1 MRDVTNDSD
10 GSSRLLSNAGF
21 PAIDFFSLDVEG
33 AEEKVLRT
41 AKLANFKMIMHEV
54 SMPLSAKDTRVM
66 TMLANSGFKRAE
78 ALEWNKN
85 PKMGVNQIW
94 VREDQMGCVG
104 VPREF

>member
-54 SMPLSAKDTRVM
+54 SMPLSAKDTYACDDDALQQRLQARTGPRV
-66 TMLANSGFKRAE
+66 E
-78 ALEWNKN
+78 
-85 PKMGVNQIW
+85 
-94 VREDQMGCVG
+94 
-104 VPREF
+104 